1 MIAIGILVGAIEGIG
16 LVLTVIEAGPIALI
30 ESVRFFVCG
39 GLVYK

>member
-1 MIAIGILVGAIEGIG
+1 MTDYRAVMRLRLRPLVWCNQSILN
-16 LVLTVIEAGPIALI
+16 